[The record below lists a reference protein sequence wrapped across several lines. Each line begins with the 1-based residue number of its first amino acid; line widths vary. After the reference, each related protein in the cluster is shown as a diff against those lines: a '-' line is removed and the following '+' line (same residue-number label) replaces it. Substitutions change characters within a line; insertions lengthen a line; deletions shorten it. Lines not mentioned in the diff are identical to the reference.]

1 MFAVIVG
8 DMSLDKPA
16 DRQRV
21 FDLIDELQRK
31 YADLVIVSAGCDRG
45 IGRFVKERCIKGK
58 RDVGFIEY
66 AVYPWASMSSVRL
79 AQVYIA
85 KNATLVE
92 VGEEFHVFVSAGRE
106 HGHIQDLVERVR
118 SAKHQPPFTIY
129 KESVS

>member
-8 DMSLDKPA
+8 DMSLDRPEH
-16 DRQRV
+16 RQQV
-21 FDLIDELQRK
+21 FELVDSLSHK

-45 IGRFVKERCIKGK
+45 IGRFVRERCIKGK
-58 RDVGFIEY
+58 RDVGFVEY

-92 VGEEFHVFVSAGRE
+92 VGEEFHVFVAAGRE
-106 HGHIQDLVERVR
+106 HGHIQDLVERVK
-118 SAKHQPPFTIY
+118 SAKHQPPLTIY
-129 KESVS
+129 